1 MKKKT
6 LKIKKNSCDCSEC
19 QDYFRNIKTPQDLYD
34 EEMAFLRS
42 AGVTIKKVQDF
53 EEALKIALSL
63 K

>member
-6 LKIKKNSCDCSEC
+6 SKAKKNSCDCPEC

-34 EEMAFLRS
+34 EEMTFLRS
-42 AGVTIKKVQDF
+42 AGVTIKKVQNF
-53 EEALKIALSL
+53 EKGLKIALSL

>member
-1 MKKKT
+1 MRKKT
-6 LKIKKNSCDCSEC
+6 LKAKKNSCDCLEC

-34 EEMAFLRS
+34 EEMTFLRS

-53 EEALKIALSL
+53 EEGLKLALSL